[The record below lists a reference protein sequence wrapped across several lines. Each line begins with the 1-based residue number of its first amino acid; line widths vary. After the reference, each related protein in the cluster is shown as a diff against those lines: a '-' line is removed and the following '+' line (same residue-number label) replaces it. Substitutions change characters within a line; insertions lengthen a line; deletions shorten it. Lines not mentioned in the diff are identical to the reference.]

1 MDSKT
6 RAPAAYDLSPIKPN
20 GSNLLDSF
28 ELQAVTKQL
37 NRAIRA
43 SNGLSSSPRSCYL
56 VKSPFYLSRLD
67 RIYKENAKTYKKIS
81 CSKRDF
87 GEGQSG
93 KDAKGARGFVLL
105 LWNKVKQRFVRVNK
119 SHI

>member
-6 RAPAAYDLSPIKPN
+6 RDPSSNSSSPIKSN

-28 ELQAVTKQL
+28 ELQAITQQL
-37 NRAIRA
+37 NSAIRA
-43 SNGLSSSPRSCYL
+43 SNGLSSSPRLSYL
-56 VKSPFYLSRLD
+56 MKSPFYLSRLD
-67 RIYKENAKTYKKIS
+67 RIHKENAKMSKKIS

-87 GEGQSG
+87 GEGRSG

-105 LWNKVKQRFVRVNK
+105 IWNKVKQRFVTCK
-119 SHI
+119 S